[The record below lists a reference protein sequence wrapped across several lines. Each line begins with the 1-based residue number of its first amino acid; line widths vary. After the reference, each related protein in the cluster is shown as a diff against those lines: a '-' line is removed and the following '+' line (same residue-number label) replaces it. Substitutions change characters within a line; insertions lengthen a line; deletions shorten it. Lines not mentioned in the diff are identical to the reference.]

1 MRTLLDESPAFG
13 VMQDPWQKRKT
24 LACHGKMDLKA
35 MMCWGILQRY
45 VAAEVMRSFIM
56 AMMALTT
63 ILVLFVLVAQAS
75 KAGLSPGDMFRLIP
89 LVIPGTVPYTAPVAL
104 LFAVS
109 VAYGRLA
116 GDNEVIAVKACG
128 LSAMTIIWPS
138 IALSTVISFGLLYMT
153 QDLIPRANN
162 QLTITLFGEM
172 EQNFY
177 KFLRKE
183 REFDRADWPFLIKVR
198 DVLPDNT
205 MVEPIFKHRAPGT
218 TSDPNEPKKFDL
230 IVQARTAKL
239 KFDFENRLARVHL
252 VDSET
257 QSAALGAG
265 GGDVSRA
272 LINDQILE
280 MPLPDDFKKMV
291 PMKRPQEQTSR
302 EIVENINKYKNLM
315 RTERAK
321 HAVSAGMWLASGRI
335 ERVDWY
341 HMKSVAIDY
350 AYWDS
355 ETAKS
360 QTERYMRSA
369 QAFGPLV
376 FVLIGA
382 PVGILFAKRDFLS
395 AFITCFLPIVLVYYP
410 LLLMGVNLSKEQ
422 IIHPMA
428 AMWLGNAV
436 LAVVGVCFA
445 MPPVTRH

>member
-1 MRTLLDESPAFG
+1 MMR
-13 VMQDPWQKRKT
+13 
-24 LACHGKMDLKA
+24 
-35 MMCWGILQRY
+35 WGILQRY
-45 VAAEVMRSFIM
+45 VAAEVLRSFVM
-56 AMMALTT
+56 AMVALTT

-75 KAGLSPGDMFRLIP
+75 KAGLSPGDMLRLIP

-104 LFAVS
+104 LLAVS

-138 IALSTVISFGLLYMT
+138 ITMATLISFGLLYMT
-153 QDLIPRANN
+153 QDLIPRANH
-162 QLTITLFGEM
+162 QLTMTLFGEM
-172 EQNFY
+172 EANFY

-205 MVEPIFKHRAPGT
+205 MVEPIFKHRAAGT
-218 TSDPNEPKKFDL
+218 TADPNEPKKFDL
-230 IVQARTAKL
+230 IVQARSAKL
-239 KFDFENRLARVHL
+239 KFDFEHRVARIHL

-257 QSAALGAG
+257 QSSALGAG

-280 MPLPDDFKKMV
+280 MPMPDDFKAMV
-291 PMKRPQEQTSR
+291 PLKRVQEQTSR
-302 EIVENINKYKNLM
+302 EIVDNINKYKQLM
-315 RTERAK
+315 KTERAK
-321 HAVSAGMWLASGRI
+321 HAVAAGMWLASGRI
-335 ERVDWY
+335 DRVDWF
-341 HMKSVAIDY
+341 HMKSVSIDY

-395 AFITCFLPIVLVYYP
+395 AFITCFLPIVLLYYP
-410 LLLMGVNLSKEQ
+410 LLLMGVNLGKEQ